1 MWPLHFE
8 AFIELLGV
16 EEQYNQFIKDFPS
29 LFLDLARALPVFQN
43 KKPITNTEHT
53 PKASVIFET
62 VPPTSPNVKEF
73 QYVKFVHEPI
83 TVTGE
88 KIDALNKTILDDSTK
103 ALALMLVIEVC

>member
-1 MWPLHFE
+1 MS
-8 AFIELLGV
+8 AITFIELLGV

-29 LFLDLARALPVFQN
+29 LFLDLAKALPVLQN

-53 PKASVIFET
+53 PKASDIFET
-62 VPPTSPNVKEF
+62 VSPTSPNVEF

-103 ALALMLVIEVC
+103 APALMLVIEVC